1 MYFYVDSQEVICKDM
16 EATLRCGDLWKEC
29 KRLTTAQK
37 LRRIYLKLRV
47 SSYSK
52 HLKEVDPVRK
62 YWLNNYFLK
71 VIFYVNLRVP

>member
-1 MYFYVDSQEVICKDM
+1 M

-62 YWLNNYFLK
+62 YRQNNYFSI
-71 VIFYVNLRVP
+71 IFYVIVRTGCLPCLVHARSPGV